1 MSGKGK
7 SIHSKGNL
15 TEKHTSSDEKIS
27 PKDDFSIANN
37 ISPKLDVVINP
48 P

>member
-1 MSGKGK
+1 MSVKGK

-27 PKDDFSIANN
+27 PKGEISITNN